1 MADLKYIFSRFRLL
15 SYLPKIFI
23 KILVSVIKWLIGL
36 MDRLSFSLGLVRAHL
51 FPLFSFV
58 AWIIRNRQKKEV
70 EIFLTIY
77 VFQLDSLL
85 K

>member
-23 KILVSVIKWLIGL
+23 KILVSVILEWLIGL

-70 EIFLTIY
+70 EIFLTM
-77 VFQLDSLL
+77 FFN
-85 K
+85 

>member
-36 MDRLSFSLGLVRAHL
+36 MDRLSFSLGLVHAHL

-70 EIFLTIY
+70 EIFLTM
-77 VFQLDSLL
+77 FFN
-85 K
+85 

>member
-23 KILVSVIKWLIGL
+23 KILVSMIKGLIDRL
-36 MDRLSFSLGLVRAHL
+36 MDRPSSFSLGLVHAHL
-51 FPLFSFV
+51 FPFFSFV
-58 AWIIRNRQKKEV
+58 AWIVRNRQKK
-70 EIFLTIY
+70 
-77 VFQLDSLL
+77 